1 MSRDQFLAMRR
12 EFINLMEI
20 LKREH
25 QAFQIIKSENIEV
38 RICLN

>member
-12 EFINLMEI
+12 EFINLIEA
-20 LKREH
+20 LRKEH
-25 QAFQIIKSENIEV
+25 QAFQVIQSKNIEV